1 MSVFFR
7 KLKMNLYTQV
17 IGRFAPR
24 LIASVGRS
32 SRISGRIERR
42 HAASKITIGK
52 SCVVAGILVAETE
65 GSNISIGDNVFVG
78 GGTLIDCVDQ
88 VFIGNDVLIS
98 YQVLIMDSDNHSL
111 QASMRIGDLRRWRN
125 NDYDWSNVNRAKIVI
140 GSKAWIGARAII
152 TKGVS
157 IGEGAVV
164 AAGSVVNK
172 NVPAYS
178 IVAGNPA
185 RVIRELDER

>member
-1 MSVFFR
+1 MS
-7 KLKMNLYTQV
+7 LYTQL

-24 LIASVGRS
+24 LIANVGRS

-42 HAASKITIGK
+42 HVSSEITIGN
-52 SCVVAGILVAETE
+52 SCTIAGILVTETK

-78 GGTLIDCVDQ
+78 GGTLIDCVDK
-88 VFIGNDVLIS
+88 VVIENDVLIS

-111 QASMRIGDLRRWRN
+111 QASKRLGDLRRWRS
-125 NDYDWSNVNRAKIVI
+125 NDYDWSNVNRAKITI
-140 GSKAWIGARAII
+140 KSNAWIGARAII

-172 NVPAYS
+172 NVPPYS

-185 RVIRELDER
+185 KVIRELDER